1 MNFLQRIP
9 RRVAAAALAFMA
21 LSGVSGAGAFA
32 QQSPGWLLGRWELAF
47 DPDGST
53 KDFLEFHKGGE
64 VVNISSQGR
73 HTQGMYGVQDEGVR
87 ASFVLPNGKTL
98 PLLLVPTA
106 DRRQLKLRSSRTGN
120 TAVYEKVQ

>member
-1 MNFLQRIP
+1 
-9 RRVAAAALAFMA
+9 MA